1 MPKFVARPSNSLQSS
16 WERWGTYAVLLL
28 VSIFLLIAEQSG
40 AFSFLWDAAGLTAK
54 PGIATTRY
62 LQTTYISLQDQI
74 FWRQRVVTRLSQ
86 VEAERLQ
93 QDLAVAELTLQIE
106 TLSAQADAAAVSV
119 AGSVN
124 PDLWQ
129 ASVWQGIPG
138 AWQVQSGCLA
148 GVNPGDPVI
157 TQDGVLVGNIRNVY
171 QTYSTVSS
179 WDSPDWRTPVRVGT
193 ASAIALAESTVTA
206 PALSRLRW
214 PSPVA
219 VGDSVFT
226 AGGGTT
232 PRNLLV
238 GSVQA
243 LEPAPVFGE
252 VSGEIRVPVDLQRV
266 QNVLV
271 PSGRGET
278 CSQE

>member
-1 MPKFVARPSNSLQSS
+1 MPKSVAPRSNVLQSG
-16 WERWGTYAVLLL
+16 WERWGTYTVLLL
-28 VSIFLLIAEQSG
+28 VSIFLLVAEQSG
-40 AFSFLWDAAGLTAK
+40 AFSFLWEAARLTAK
-54 PGIATTRY
+54 PGMETTRY
-62 LQTTYISLQDQI
+62 LQSAQRSLQDQI

-93 QDLAVAELTLQIE
+93 QDLALAQLTLQIE
-106 TLSAQADAAAVSV
+106 TLSAQSDAAEASA

-129 ASVWQGIPG
+129 PSVWQGIPG
-138 AWQVQSGCLA
+138 SWQVQSGCLA
-148 GVNPGDPVI
+148 GIHPGDPVI
-157 TQDGVLVGNIRNVY
+157 TQEGVLVGNIRTVY
-171 QTYSTVSS
+171 QTYSTVRS
-179 WDSPDWRTPVRVGT
+179 WDDPDWRTPVRVGT
-193 ASAIALAESTVTA
+193 ASAVALAESTVTA

-226 AGGGTT
+226 AGSGTT

-252 VSGEIRVPVDLQRV
+252 ISGEIRIPVDLQRV
-266 QNVLV
+266 QKVFV

>member
-16 WERWGTYAVLLL
+16 WERWGTYAILLL

-40 AFSFLWDAAGLTAK
+40 AFSFLWDAADLTAK

-62 LQTTYISLQDQI
+62 LQSTHTSVLDQI

-93 QDLAVAELTLQIE
+93 QDLAVAQLTLQIE
-106 TLSAQADAAAVSV
+106 MLSARADAAQASIS
-119 AGSVN
+119 GSVN
-124 PDLWQ
+124 PEMWQ
-129 ASVWQGIPG
+129 PSVWQGIPG
-138 AWQVQSGCLA
+138 AWQIQSGCVA

-157 TQDGVLVGNIRNVY
+157 TPEGVLVGNIRSVY
-171 QTYSTVSS
+171 QTYSTVTS

-219 VGDSVFT
+219 IGDSIFT
-226 AGGGTT
+226 AGSGTT
-232 PRNLLV
+232 PRNLFV

-243 LEPAPVFGE
+243 LQPAPVFGE

-266 QNVLV
+266 QNVFV